1 MFRIKALDLKYR
13 VNPVVRCL
21 SALYYSKFYIL
32 GKKMKR
38 TYKRVISFIV
48 LLFVMELIDLILD
61 WDFFVEVYKTDQ
73 QAIQSETALK
83 YVILSF
89 AIVGSITF
97 ILQVVAMSYDYRKD
111 NLHLTY
117 ITTVTFIS
125 TWIEDVP
132 QIIMAVWV
140 SVISSDIISNVQY
153 AKAIYAIVEASL
165 HIIFAIKELCNKW
178 EKFMFEGNS
187 ECLKKLRVSD
197 LIGGF
202 ILLGMSVFLLIEL
215 SLDNFTQVN
224 STLCCHNTTTNT
236 TTIAYD

>member
-1 MFRIKALDLKYR
+1 MEH
-13 VNPVVRCL
+13 
-21 SALYYSKFYIL
+21 
-32 GKKMKR
+32 
-38 TYKRVISFIV
+38 TYKRVITFIV
-48 LLFVMELIDLILD
+48 FVMALIDLILD

-83 YVILSF
+83 YLILSF

-97 ILQVVAMSYDYRKD
+97 ILEVVAISYDYRKD
-111 NLHLTY
+111 NTHLTY

-140 SVISSDIISNVQY
+140 SVISSDIISDVQY
-153 AKAIYAIVEASL
+153 VKAIYAIIEESL

-178 EKFMFEGNS
+178 ENFMFKGNGK
-187 ECLKKLRVSD
+187 CLIGLRVSD
-197 LIGGF
+197 PIGGF

-215 SLDNFTQVN
+215 LLNNFTQVN
-224 STLCCHNTTTNT
+224 LTLCCHNTTTNT